1 MKVLKKKITTVG
13 GLKSLTAAPTYHA
26 KGGRFEAIP
35 HGHLI
40 AALRAALP
48 EEVSIEVEADT
59 AKGTFAAVLIPPS
72 DEAFMPTLFVLS
84 AHTGRQPA
92 DVLFGHTFRVG
103 KDKAVSLVTSSSVV
117 SQRHTKGADLEAWAT
132 AAVEVLDA
140 GSTPAKEAAMFSW
153 WTTRRKTKLTDAQ
166 AADALVGLSARL
178 PCRPSKIMPP
188 IGNRYAPAEV
198 AAILAPRTTGIGPT
212 EAALIR
218 AVYEYVGGLGSLY
231 HKVNR
236 LSGLFRRLGSRTPPD
251 VYTSG
256 ER

>member
-1 MKVLKKKITTVG
+1 MKVLKKITTVG
-13 GLKSLTAAPTYHA
+13 GLKALAAAPTYHA
-26 KGGRFEAIP
+26 KGDRFEAIP
-35 HGHLI
+35 HARLI
-40 AALRAALP
+40 SALRAAMP
-48 EEVSIEVEADT
+48 ATPAIELEADP
-59 AKGTFAAVLIPPS
+59 AKGTFAAVLVPPS

-103 KDKAVSLVTSSSVV
+103 KDKLVSLVTSRSLVT
-117 SQRHTKGADLEAWAT
+117 QKHTKDADLEAWAT

-140 GSTPAKEAAMFSW
+140 GSTPAKAAAMTAW
-153 WTTRRKTKLTDAQ
+153 WTARRKVRLTDSQ
-166 AADALVGLSARL
+166 TADALVGLSARL

-188 IGNRYAPAEV
+188 LGNRYAPAEV
-198 AAILAPRTTGIGPT
+198 AAILAAGASEVGPT
-212 EAALIR
+212 DAALIR

-251 VYTSG
+251 VYAA
-256 ER
+256 